1 MGNGCLQVACDLE
14 LWQEAFRSVED
25 VQTVN
30 LMGKRQPNRQM
41 QALYFAKLTRI
52 FTVSQA
58 HLYNGYAW

>member
-1 MGNGCLQVACDLE
+1 ME

-25 VQTVN
+25 IQTVN

>member
-1 MGNGCLQVACDLE
+1 MQVACDLE

-30 LMGKRQPNRQM
+30 LMGKRQRNRQM